1 VTRELAIMVGRGK
14 PIESDAKYRKEIC
27 KVGRWMYRQGFV
39 VASEGNLS
47 VRLDADRILVTP
59 AGACK
64 GRLLPHQLIVTD
76 IQGTVVSGDGQ
87 PSSELQMHLL
97 FYRLRPL
104 ARAVCH
110 AHPPIATGFVARSKK
125 QSFRKS

>member
-1 VTRELAIMVGRGK
+1 MIRDHVLMMGQDKQSETDARREV
-14 PIESDAKYRKEIC
+14 C

-76 IQGTVVSGDGQ
+76 IQGTVVSGGGQ

-104 ARAVCH
+104 ARAVC
-110 AHPPIATGFVARSKK
+110 
-125 QSFRKS
+125 